1 LPEGGADTGERPHS
15 SIWLGFVPWLL
26 FAVISRRDTPQAA
39 VVVGLVAAIAVSLP
53 GVLRGRPKIL
63 ELGTIA
69 FFVIFGVI
77 VLVVDPGFND
87 FLTRYARAIAT
98 AGLALIAFG
107 SLASGHP
114 FTEQYAREQVDRPV
128 WGTETFRLLNRR
140 FTALWGAVFLAMA
153 CSHVVAGAIDTRR
166 AETIFNW
173 VIPIALVVAAV
184 RYMQREREG
193 AGAGRG
199 QS

>member
-1 LPEGGADTGERPHS
+1 
-15 SIWLGFVPWLL
+15 VPWLL
-26 FAVISRRDTPQAA
+26 FAVISRRDTAEAA
-39 VVVGLVAAIAVSLP
+39 VVVGLIGAVAVALP
-53 GVLRGRPKIL
+53 GVLHGRPKIL

-69 FFVIFGVI
+69 FFVLFGVI
-77 VLVVDPGFND
+77 VFAVDPGAND

-107 SLASGHP
+107 SLALGSP
-114 FTEQYAREQVDRPV
+114 FTAQYAREQVDRSV
-128 WGTETFRLLNRR
+128 WDTATFASLNRR

-173 VIPIALVVAAV
+173 VIPIALVVLAV
-184 RYMQREREG
+184 RYMQASRESAR
-193 AGAGRG
+193 AA
-199 QS
+199 